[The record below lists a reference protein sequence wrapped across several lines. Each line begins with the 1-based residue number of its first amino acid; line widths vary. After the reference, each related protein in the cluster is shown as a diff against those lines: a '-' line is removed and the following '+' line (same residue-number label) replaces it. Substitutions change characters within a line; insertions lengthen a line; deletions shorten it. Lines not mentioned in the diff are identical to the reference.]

1 MECLFDFQVGE
12 GKRGKEW
19 GKRQRQRERKKRAR
33 ERCCEASELP
43 FLGRM
48 KRKRKPDLSQ
58 GANSKAPS
66 FKLQT
71 SSITLHVL
79 R

>member
-1 MECLFDFQVGE
+1 MECFFDFQVGE

-19 GKRQRQRERKKRAR
+19 GKGQRERKKRAR

-58 GANSKAPS
+58 GTNSNAS
-66 FKLQT
+66 SLKLQA